1 MTVQH
6 DDDLSRHIVSRKHNM
21 SFARLSMLAVIA
33 TIGLVSDMVAGM
45 SALPLVPQSDA
56 LTRSKEAV
64 LKSALFEMR
73 EAIDQYYMDN
83 DRYPSN
89 LKVLQNE
96 GYLAKIPM
104 DPLTQRNDS
113 WRTIPVKPTARGRR
127 QPTGVYDVKSSSR
140 RTALDGTRYSDW

>member
-1 MTVQH
+1 
-6 DDDLSRHIVSRKHNM
+6 M
-21 SFARLSMLAVIA
+21 SFEGLSMLAVIA
-33 TIGLVSDMVAGM
+33 TIGLVSDLVVGM
-45 SALPLVPQSDA
+45 SALTLVSQSDA
-56 LTRSKEAV
+56 LTRSREAA

-89 LKVLQNE
+89 LKVLENE
-96 GYLAKIPM
+96 GYLAKIPT
-104 DPLTQRNDS
+104 DPFTQRNDS
-113 WRTIPVKPTARGRR
+113 WRMIPAKPTARRRR

>member
-1 MTVQH
+1 
-6 DDDLSRHIVSRKHNM
+6 M
-21 SFARLSMLAVIA
+21 SFEGLSILAVIA
-33 TIGLVSDMVAGM
+33 TIGLVSDMVVGM
-45 SALPLVPQSDA
+45 SALTLVSQSDA
-56 LTRSKEAV
+56 LTRSREAA

-89 LKVLQNE
+89 LKVLENE
-96 GYLAKIPM
+96 GYLAKIPT
-104 DPLTQRNDS
+104 DPFTQRNDS
-113 WRTIPVKPTARGRR
+113 WRMIPAKPTVRRRR